1 MPRFCLGPR
10 EGGLNALACEKPRR
24 VNSAGKSEPKIMLLL
39 FSFFPFLIV
48 KKIVQDRSIAGNVP
62 NVVNVF

>member
-1 MPRFCLGPR
+1 
-10 EGGLNALACEKPRR
+10 
-24 VNSAGKSEPKIMLLL
+24 MLLL

-48 KKIVQDRSIAGNVP
+48 KKIVQDRSIASNVP